1 MPRDRTRQYDRPAS
15 GIVACRVYARLRAG
29 RGRVVTWRAVLHAV
43 YGERE
48 DGGPEWAEG
57 VVRIAVYM
65 IRKGLPRG
73 ALRSHP
79 GLGFSLDPAAPVLT
93 TLLLDERE

>member
-1 MPRDRTRQYDRPAS
+1 MAS
-15 GIVACRVYARLRAG
+15 TPNYAATPL
-29 RGRVVTWRAVLHAV
+29 V
-43 YGERE
+43 
-48 DGGPEWAEG
+48 G

-79 GLGFSLDPAAPVLT
+79 RLGFSLDPAAPVLT

>member
-1 MPRDRTRQYDRPAS
+1 MASTPNYAATPLVGVAAISTANTNRDGT
-15 GIVACRVYARLRAG
+15 GTLG
-29 RGRVVTWRAVLHAV
+29 TVVTAGSSGSRI
-43 YGERE
+43 
-48 DGGPEWAEG
+48 DG